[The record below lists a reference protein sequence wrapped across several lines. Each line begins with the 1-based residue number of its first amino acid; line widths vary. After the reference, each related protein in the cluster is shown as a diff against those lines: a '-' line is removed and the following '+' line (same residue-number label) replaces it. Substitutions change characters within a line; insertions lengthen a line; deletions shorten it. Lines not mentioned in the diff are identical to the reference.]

1 MNEKTIIQA
10 TITAVMGFLSSIFGA
25 LAIPVLLMVVCN
37 IIDYGTGLAAA
48 KYRSQHINS
57 YKGLRGIIKKVSMW
71 LLVAVG
77 AVIDQLLLYASDT
90 VGFKIPFTFLV
101 AGIVA
106 IWIICN
112 EIISILENIKDIGVP
127 IPAFLVPLTKNI
139 KSHVSTIAG
148 EGVDEEN
155 EESEDRQ
162 NE

>member
-1 MNEKTIIQA
+1 MKKTIIQ
-10 TITAVMGFLSSIFGA
+10 TIITAVMGFLTSIFGA
-25 LAIPVLLMVVCN
+25 LAIPVLLMVACN

-77 AVIDQLLLYASDT
+77 AVIDQLLLYASTT
-90 VGFKIPFTFLV
+90 VGFKIPFSFLV
-101 AGIVA
+101 AGVVA

-127 IPAFLVPLTKNI
+127 IPSFLLPLTKNI
-139 KSHVSTIAG
+139 KSHVSKMAG
-148 EGVDEEN
+148 EKDGDKVEDEEI
-155 EESEDRQ
+155 EESEK
-162 NE
+162 